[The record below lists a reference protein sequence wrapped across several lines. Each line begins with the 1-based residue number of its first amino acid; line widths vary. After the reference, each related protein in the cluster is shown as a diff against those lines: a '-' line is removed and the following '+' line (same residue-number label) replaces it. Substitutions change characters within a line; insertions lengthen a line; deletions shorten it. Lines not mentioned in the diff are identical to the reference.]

1 VNSDPEPVTGIVILN
16 NRNAVHRAN
25 ALPDSPFYQ
34 KCMTVPDL
42 LKYVSVLIESIT
54 AVIAIVIV
62 TKKQK
67 TYGWLIAFTFIL

>member
-1 VNSDPEPVTGIVILN
+1 
-16 NRNAVHRAN
+16 
-25 ALPDSPFYQ
+25 
-34 KCMTVPDL
+34 MTVPDL